1 MRKFGV
7 KTIFAND
14 RPLTLAGME
23 YVARNTN
30 AIDLIAIC
38 RTPQNLIESMSRM
51 RCDVVVIDFAM
62 RGNGQI
68 EGLALLGYL
77 RRTYP
82 KVGIVALVTHENP
95 VILRSILD
103 RDVASI
109 VSKFDDVG
117 HIVTAIHSCFGSGS
131 YLSPLIKRSL
141 ELVECSSNQRVSK
154 LSPREIEVIRCYL
167 SGMTITQIAEY
178 MKKGK
183 QTISAQKTNAMKKL
197 GVKNDIELVR
207 CATCLD
213 LIDEESASRFEVQ

>member
-51 RCDVVVIDFAM
+51 HCDVVVIDFAM

-103 RDVASI
+103 RDVASV

>member
-23 YVARNTN
+23 YVAKNTN

-38 RTPQNLIESMSRM
+38 RTPQNLIDSMSRM
-51 RCDVVVIDFAM
+51 HCDVVVVDFAM
-62 RGNGQI
+62 RGNGKI

-82 KVGIVALVTHENP
+82 EVGVVALVTHENP

-103 RDVASI
+103 RDVASV

-141 ELVECSSNQRVSK
+141 ELVERSSNQRVLK

-167 SGMTITQIAEY
+167 SGMTITQIAEC

>member
-30 AIDLIAIC
+30 AIDLIGIC
-38 RTPQNLIESMSRM
+38 RTPENLIESMSRM
-51 RCDVVVIDFAM
+51 HCDVVLIDFAM

-82 KVGIVALVTHENP
+82 EVGVVALVTHENP
-95 VILRSILD
+95 VILRSIID
-103 RDVASI
+103 RGVASV

-141 ELVECSSNQRVSK
+141 ELVECGSNQRVVK

-167 SGMTITQIAEY
+167 SGMTITQIAEC

>member
-51 RCDVVVIDFAM
+51 HCDVVVIDFAM

-103 RDVASI
+103 RDVASV

-213 LIDEESASRFEVQ
+213 LIDQESASRFEVQ